1 MKTPQRNFVVEFK
14 SVRRQPKVGN
24 SSIWGD
30 TDLKSL
36 VREVEGDAPHLFN
49 LQQASPIHG
58 NNDDTPSNNVSA
70 GAPAEDSARLA
81 ARQPAESLPN
91 EVQSRELDQPSAKT
105 SIVESPEQQ
114 RSDPT
119 SSEASN
125 DPLQGHAEHA
135 GVNIDVLANEER
147 EVQFDTVSNEI
158 STDELIAL
166 EAENQ
171 RLKWLLAEKL
181 HAQNLQLKRMLVR
194 FDLQ

>member
-36 VREVEGDAPHLFN
+36 VREVEGDTPHLFN

-105 SIVESPEQQ
+105 SIVEISRAATERPDVV
-114 RSDPT
+114 RS
-119 SSEASN
+119 
-125 DPLQGHAEHA
+125 
-135 GVNIDVLANEER
+135 
-147 EVQFDTVSNEI
+147 
-158 STDELIAL
+158 
-166 EAENQ
+166 
-171 RLKWLLAEKL
+171 
-181 HAQNLQLKRMLVR
+181 LKRPVAR
-194 FDLQ
+194 ARGARRREY